1 MTVLN
6 IFADAI
12 VHKQTRRRPTRKTV
26 RHNKIESLTRSRGR
40 QKRGVLR
47 EKISNQ
53 PLMGGETY
61 KMGTNGQKKGDK
73 RLREVRGG
81 KRRIEKREG
90 KREGKGGGKRGRE
103 KGEGKGGG
111 KKVREKVS
119 L

>member
-1 MTVLN
+1 MSVLN
-6 IFADAI
+6 IFGDAI

-53 PLMGGETY
+53 PLLGGETY

-73 RLREVRGG
+73 RLREVR
-81 KRRIEKREG
+81 EKE
-90 KREGKGGGKRGRE
+90 KGRE
-103 KGEGKGGG
+103 KEEGSRCGG
-111 KKVREKVS
+111 KEREGS
-119 L
+119 GERSS